1 VIQKVNDRIS
11 VIFTEEGFTKSNALF
26 VEDDLR
32 VMIDS
37 GPGNIIQEIKPENV
51 DILLNSHC
59 HLDHIWD
66 NDRFI
71 NSRIMFHPEE
81 KKNLKNFRTIVPVE
95 MWDSLMEGDPNSYLN
110 TILSMKESFLGE
122 WRVDDTVD
130 EGDIISTGKTEIL
143 VMHTPGHTA
152 GHLSF
157 FLPNDG
163 LLFCGD
169 ICLSKVGPWYGDK
182 ITPLDEFIK
191 SIDRI
196 IDMKPEKVVSGHNRE
211 VLTENIKETF
221 EEYRERI
228 YKREKK
234 ILNVLKKNKP
244 LSINEM
250 ASMFLIYPDH
260 PSIFVLYWEKSMLVK
275 HLRRLI
281 NHGLAEETGD
291 GKFTAKK

>member
-1 VIQKVNDRIS
+1 MIQKVNDRIS

>member
-1 VIQKVNDRIS
+1 MIQKVNNRIS

-26 VEDDLR
+26 IDDDVR

-37 GPGNIIQEIKPENV
+37 GPGKIIENISPEKT

-71 NSRIMFHPEE
+71 KAKIFTHPDE
-81 KKNLKNFRTIVPVE
+81 KENLKNFRKIVPVE
-95 MWDSLMEGDPNSYLN
+95 MWDKLMEGDPDIYIN
-110 TILSMKESFLGE
+110 TIRSMKESFSGE
-122 WRVDDTVD
+122 WRVDGTVN
-130 EGDIISTGKTEIL
+130 EGDIISAGNTEIR
-143 VMHTPGHTA
+143 VMHTPGHTS

-157 FLPNDG
+157 FLPEEG

-169 ICLSKVGPWYGDK
+169 ICLSKVGPWYGDEV
-182 ITPLDEFIK
+182 TPVDEFIK

-196 IDMKPEKVVSGHNRE
+196 IDMKPAKVVSGHNRE
-211 VLTENIKETF
+211 ILTENIKETF

-228 YKREKK
+228 YRREKR
-234 ILNVLKKNKP
+234 ILDVLKKNKP
-244 LSINEM
+244 LSIDEM
-250 ASMFLIYPDH
+250 ASMYLIYPDH
-260 PSIFVLYWEKSMLVK
+260 PSIFVLYWEKSMLLK

-281 NHGLAEETGD
+281 KHGMAEETGD
-291 GKFTAKK
+291 GRFAAV